1 MPREFSRTRRIA
13 DQMQRELAGI
23 LQLEMQDPRLGMVTV
38 SSVTVSKDL
47 AFADVYVTFLA
58 LNGQTSTDEIVNVLR
73 QAAGFLRSTLARR
86 MRIRFTPVLRFH
98 YDETI
103 ERGSY
108 ISSLIDSAVDRDNKR
123 HADASDDEEEVVDGK
138 A

>member
-1 MPREFSRTRRIA
+1 MPREFSRTQRIA

-23 LQLEMQDPRLGMVTV
+23 LQLEMKDPRLGMVTV
-38 SSVTVSKDL
+38 SSVSVSKDL
-47 AFADVYVTFLA
+47 AFADVYVTFLG
-58 LNGQTSTDEIVNVLR
+58 LDGQKAVEEAVDVLR
-73 QAAGFLRSTLARR
+73 QAAGFLRSTLAKR
-86 MRIRFTPVLRFH
+86 MQIRFVPTLRFH

-108 ISSLIDSAVDRDNKR
+108 ISSLIDRAV
-123 HADASDDEEEVVDGK
+123 ASDSERQIVDTQDEEATDGK